1 MSLKH
6 TLLGFL
12 NLNSMTGYELKKHM
26 DKSTQFFWHA
36 QLSQIYPT
44 LKKLEQNGLVTIEIE
59 PQDGKPDKKIY
70 TITKKGNDKL
80 LAWLIKPIVQLT
92 PTKDFILLKL
102 FFSGSLDKEIILQHL
117 QNVLALQRQR
127 LKQYQTHT
135 KSYVEQI
142 ISETGLQT
150 EGIMWESVRQ
160 FGEEYTQMYITWL
173 EYTIKTVKETL

>member
-1 MSLKH
+1 MGYFTKEPKVQKKIAKHYKLFSLSILEVIKWR
-6 TLLGFL
+6 
-12 NLNSMTGYELKKHM
+12 
-26 DKSTQFFWHA
+26 STK
-36 QLSQIYPT
+36 SQI
-44 LKKLEQNGLVTIEIE
+44 
-59 PQDGKPDKKIY
+59 
-70 TITKKGNDKL
+70 
-80 LAWLIKPIVQLT
+80 
-92 PTKDFILLKL
+92 FM
-102 FFSGSLDKEIILQHL
+102 EIILQHL

-150 EGIMWESVRQ
+150 EGIMWGSVRQ